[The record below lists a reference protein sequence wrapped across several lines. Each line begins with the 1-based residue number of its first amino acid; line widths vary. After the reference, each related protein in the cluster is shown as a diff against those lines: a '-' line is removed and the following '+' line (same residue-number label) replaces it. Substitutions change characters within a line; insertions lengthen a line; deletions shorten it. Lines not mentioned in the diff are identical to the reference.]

1 MKNLSSLSKA
11 QYLNFAALG
20 IFSLSLLIGT
30 IVRGFDWI
38 EMLTIL
44 NFIIAWLMFVTIKE
58 AQHTVRSVGELLES
72 AHRGELE
79 SRITH
84 ITDKGEFAH
93 LSWNANNLLDQLE
106 IFMREIKAGVTKAS
120 QNQFHRKVICKGLVG
135 SFNYNCGLV
144 NQGIDAMEQSHR
156 SIQRTAINSQLSG
169 IGKGV
174 SGGLNVI
181 QKDLT
186 NNINQLDMIVVKSQ
200 STANHSSQTVIEI
213 EAIITKL
220 SSLTELIQVS
230 NDAITAL
237 NDKTNEISSVVN
249 LIKDIADQTNLLALN
264 AAIEAARAGEHGRGF
279 AVVADEVRKLAERT
293 QKATTEI
300 SMSIQT
306 LQQDA
311 SDIQNNSESM
321 SDIAED
327 SSSTIM
333 TFRDTLH
340 IFNSDALETAHE
352 AENIENS
359 TSITLAKID
368 HIVFKSNAFSSIF
381 EGRIKT
387 EFTDHHNCRLGKWY
401 ETGKGK
407 ERFGSLPSYKFL
419 DKPHAFVHSKAHENL
434 TFIEGS
440 DRVVENRGAI
450 VENFTA
456 MEASSEELFI
466 ILDKLFQESL
476 HQGKK

>member
-20 IFSLSLLIGT
+20 IFTLSLLIGT
-30 IVRGFDWI
+30 IVRGLDWI
-38 EMLTIL
+38 ELFSVL
-44 NFIIAWLMFVTIKE
+44 NFIIAWLMFVHIKE

-72 AHRGELE
+72 ARRGELE

-84 ITDKGEFAH
+84 IKDHGEFAD
-93 LSWNANNLLDQLE
+93 LAWNANNLLDQLE

-120 QNQFHRKVICKGLVG
+120 QNKFHRKVICKGLVG
-135 SFNYNCGLV
+135 SFNYNSGLV

-156 SIQRTAINSQLSG
+156 SIQRTAINAQLSE
-169 IGKGV
+169 IGQGV
-174 SGGLNVI
+174 AGGLSVI

-186 NNINQLDMIVVKSQ
+186 SNITQLDAIVSKSK
-200 STANHSSQTVIEI
+200 STADHSSQTVVEL
-213 EAIITKL
+213 EDIITKL
-220 SSLTELIQVS
+220 SSLLELIQIS

-237 NDKTNEISSVVN
+237 NDKTDEISSVVN

-293 QKATTEI
+293 QKATSEI

-321 SDIAED
+321 NSIAGE
-327 SSSTIM
+327 SSSTII

-340 IFNSDALETAHE
+340 VFNKDALETAHQ

-359 TSITLAKID
+359 TFITLAKID

-381 EGRIKT
+381 EGKPKAQ
-387 EFTDHHNCRLGKWY
+387 FADHHNCRLGKWY
-401 ETGKGK
+401 EVGKGK
-407 ERFGSLPSYKFL
+407 ERFGTLPTYPL
-419 DKPHAFVHSKAHENL
+419 LEKPHATVHAKVHENIS
-434 TFIEGS
+434 FIEGS
-440 DRVVENRGAI
+440 DRVIENKDVIIR
-450 VENFTA
+450 NFTD
-456 MEASSEELFI
+456 MENASEELFA
-466 ILDKLFQESL
+466 LMDTLLAESNR
-476 HQGKK
+476 

>member
-11 QYLNFAALG
+11 QYLNFMALG
-20 IFSLSLLIGT
+20 IFTLSLLLGLVI
-30 IVRGFDWI
+30 RGFDWI
-38 EMLTIL
+38 ELLTL
-44 NFIIAWLMFVTIKE
+44 FNFIIAWLMFAHIKE
-58 AQHTVRSVGELLES
+58 AQHTVRSVGIILS
-72 AHRGELE
+72 NAHNGELE

-84 ITDKGEFAH
+84 IKDHGEFAD
-93 LSWNANNLLDQLE
+93 LAWNANNLLDQLE
-106 IFMREIKAGVTKAS
+106 TFMREIKAGVTKAS
-120 QNQFHRKVICKGLVG
+120 HNKFHRKVICKGLVG

-144 NQGIDAMEQSHR
+144 NQGIDAMEQSYR
-156 SIQRTAINSQLSG
+156 SIQRTTINAQLSG
-169 IGKGV
+169 IGDGV

-186 NNINQLDMIVVKSQ
+186 NNIAQLDTIVVKSQ
-200 STANHSSQTVIEI
+200 STAHHSSQTVVEL
-213 EAIITKL
+213 ENIITKL
-220 SSLTELIQVS
+220 SSLTELIQIS
-230 NDAITAL
+230 NDAVTAL
-237 NDKTNEISSVVN
+237 NDKTNEISSIVN

-311 SDIQNNSESM
+311 SDIQNNSDSM
-321 SDIAED
+321 NTIAGE

-340 IFNSDALETAHE
+340 TFNADALETAHQ

-359 TSITLAKID
+359 TFITLAKID

-381 EGRIKT
+381 EGKPKGQ
-387 EFTDHHNCRLGKWY
+387 FADHHNCRLGKWY
-401 ETGKGK
+401 EVGKGK
-407 ERFGSLPSYKFL
+407 ERFGTLPTYRL
-419 DKPHAFVHSKAHENL
+419 LEKPHATVHNKVHENL
-434 TFIEGS
+434 AYIEKS
-440 DRVVENRGAI
+440 DRVIENKEAI
-450 VENFTA
+450 LQNFTE
-456 MEASSEELFI
+456 MEVASDELFQ
-466 ILDKLFQESL
+466 LMDKLLVESN
-476 HQGKK
+476 Q

>member
-20 IFSLSLLIGT
+20 VFTISLILGIILQ
-30 IVRGFDWI
+30 GFDWNI
-38 EMLTIL
+38 VFNLL
-44 NFIIAWLMFVTIKE
+44 SFIIAWLMFIQIKE
-58 AQHTVRSVGELLES
+58 AQHTVRSVGIILRN
-72 AHRGELE
+72 AHNGELE

-84 ITDKGEFAH
+84 ITDQGEFAD
-93 LSWNANNLLDQLE
+93 LAWNANNLLDQLE

-120 QNQFHRKVICKGLVG
+120 QNKFHRKVICKGLVG

-144 NQGIDAMEQSHR
+144 NQGIDAMEQSYR
-156 SIQRTAINSQLSG
+156 NIQRTTINSKLSG
-169 IGKGV
+169 IGQGV
-174 SGGLNVI
+174 SGGLSVV

-186 NNINQLDMIVVKSQ
+186 VNITQLDAIVEKSK
-200 STANHSSQTVIEI
+200 STADHSSQTVMELEDIM
-213 EAIITKL
+213 TKL
-220 SSLTELIQVS
+220 SSLIELIQIS
-230 NDAITAL
+230 NDAITTL
-237 NDKTNEISSVVN
+237 NDKTNEISSIVN

-321 SDIAED
+321 SSIAGE

-333 TFRDTLH
+333 AFRDTLH
-340 IFNSDALETAHE
+340 IFNRDALETANQ
-352 AENIENS
+352 AETIENS
-359 TSITLAKID
+359 TFITLAKID

-381 EGRIKT
+381 EGKVKGQ
-387 EFTDHHNCRLGKWY
+387 FADHHNCRLGKWY

-407 ERFGSLPSYKFL
+407 ERFGALPSYRL
-419 DKPHAFVHSKAHENL
+419 LEKPHAIVHAKVHDNLVYIEN
-434 TFIEGS
+434 S
-440 DRVVENRGAI
+440 DRVIENEEAI
-450 VENFTA
+450 LRNFSD
-456 MEASSEELFI
+456 MEVASEELFT
-466 ILDKLFQESL
+466 LMDKVLFEST
-476 HQGKK
+476 KK

>member
-11 QYLNFAALG
+11 QYLNFIALG
-20 IFSLSLLIGT
+20 IFTLSLLLGI
-30 IVRGFDWI
+30 IIRGFDWV
-38 EMLTIL
+38 ELL
-44 NFIIAWLMFVTIKE
+44 SVFNFIIAWLMFVHIKE
-58 AQHTVRSVGELLES
+58 AQHTVRSVGAILS
-72 AHRGELE
+72 HVHKGELE

-84 ITDKGEFAH
+84 ITDQGEFAE
-93 LSWNANNLLDQLE
+93 LAWNANNLLDQLE

-120 QNQFHRKVICKGLVG
+120 QNKFHRKVICKGLVG

-156 SIQRTAINSQLSG
+156 SIQRTAINANLSG

-174 SGGLNVI
+174 SGGLSVI
-181 QKDLT
+181 QEDLT
-186 NNINQLDMIVVKSQ
+186 NNISQLDDIVEKSK
-200 STANHSSQTVIEI
+200 STAQHSSQTVAEL
-213 EAIITKL
+213 EEIITKL
-220 SSLTELIQVS
+220 SSLIELIQTS

-321 SDIAED
+321 NVIADE

-340 IFNSDALETAHE
+340 IFNRDALETANQ

-359 TSITLAKID
+359 TFITLAKID

-381 EGRIKT
+381 EGKPKG
-387 EFTDHHNCRLGKWY
+387 EFADHHNCRLGKWY
-401 ETGKGK
+401 EYGKGH
-407 ERFGSLPSYKFL
+407 ERFRDLPSYRL
-419 DKPHAFVHSKAHENL
+419 LEKPHAAVHTKVHENI
-434 TFIEGS
+434 TFVEGS
-440 DRVVENRGAI
+440 DRVIENKDSIIR
-450 VENFTA
+450 NFTE
-456 MEASSEELFI
+456 MEAASEELVV
-466 ILDKLFQESL
+466 ILDTLLAESK
-476 HQGKK
+476 H

>member
-20 IFSLSLLIGT
+20 IFTLSLLLG
-30 IVRGFDWI
+30 VVFRGFDWI
-38 EMLTIL
+38 EIL
-44 NFIIAWLMFVTIKE
+44 SLFNFIIAWLMFVHIKE
-58 AQHTVRSVGELLES
+58 AQHTVRSVGAILNN
-72 AHRGELE
+72 AHKGELE

-84 ITDKGEFAH
+84 IKDQGEFAD
-93 LSWNANNLLDQLE
+93 LAWNANNLLDQLE

-120 QNQFHRKVICKGLVG
+120 QNKFHRKVICKGLVG
-135 SFNYNCGLV
+135 TFNYNCGLV
-144 NQGIDAMEQSHR
+144 NQGINAMEQSYR
-156 SIQRTAINSQLSG
+156 SIQRTAINANLSG
-169 IGKGV
+169 IGQGV
-174 SGGLNVI
+174 SGGLSVI

-186 NNINQLDMIVVKSQ
+186 TNISELDKIVEKSK
-200 STANHSSQTVIEI
+200 STADHSSQTVLEL
-213 EAIITKL
+213 EDIITKL
-220 SSLTELIQVS
+220 SSLIELIQIS
-230 NDAITAL
+230 NDAIIAL
-237 NDKTNEISSVVN
+237 NDKTIEISSVVN

-306 LQQDA
+306 LKQDA
-311 SDIQNNSESM
+311 SDIQGNSDSM
-321 SDIAED
+321 NTIADE

-340 IFNSDALETAHE
+340 IFNRDALETAHQ

-359 TSITLAKID
+359 TFMTLAKID

-381 EGRIKT
+381 EGKPKGQ
-387 EFTDHHNCRLGKWY
+387 FADHHNCRLGKWY
-401 ETGKGK
+401 EVGKGK
-407 ERFGSLPSYKFL
+407 ERFGMLPSYRL
-419 DKPHAFVHSKAHENL
+419 LEKPHALVHAKVHENI

-440 DRVVENRGAI
+440 DRVIENQDAI
-450 VENFTA
+450 IRNFTD
-456 MEASSEELFI
+456 MENASEELFR
-466 ILDKLFQESL
+466 LMDGLLVESY
-476 HQGKK
+476 H

>member
-20 IFSLSLLIGT
+20 VFTISLILGI
-30 IVRGFDWI
+30 IIRGFDW
-38 EMLTIL
+38 LVVVSLL
-44 NFIIAWLMFVTIKE
+44 NFIIAWLMFIQIKE
-58 AQHTVRSVGELLES
+58 AQHTVRSVGIILRN
-72 AHRGELE
+72 AHNGELE

-84 ITDKGEFAH
+84 ITDQGEFAD
-93 LSWNANNLLDQLE
+93 LAWNANNLLDQLE

-120 QNQFHRKVICKGLVG
+120 QNKFHRKVICKGLVG

-144 NQGIDAMEQSHR
+144 NQGIDAMEQSYR
-156 SIQRTAINSQLSG
+156 NIQRTTINSKLSG
-169 IGKGV
+169 IGQGV
-174 SGGLNVI
+174 SGGLSVI

-186 NNINQLDMIVVKSQ
+186 VNIAQLDAIVEKSK
-200 STANHSSQTVIEI
+200 STADHSSQTVLEL
-213 EAIITKL
+213 EEIITKL
-220 SSLTELIQVS
+220 SSLIELIQIS
-230 NDAITAL
+230 NDAITTL

-311 SDIQNNSESM
+311 ADIQNNSESM
-321 SDIAED
+321 SNIAGE

-340 IFNSDALETAHE
+340 IFNRDALETADQ
-352 AENIENS
+352 AETIENS
-359 TSITLAKID
+359 TFITLAKID

-381 EGRIKT
+381 EGKAKGQ
-387 EFTDHHNCRLGKWY
+387 FADHHNCRLGKWY

-407 ERFGSLPSYKFL
+407 ERFGSLPSYKL
-419 DKPHAFVHSKAHENL
+419 LEKPHSIVHAKVHDNL
-434 TFIEGS
+434 VYIESS
-440 DRVVENRGAI
+440 DRVIENEDAI
-450 VENFTA
+450 LRNFTD
-456 MEASSEELFI
+456 MEVASDELFT
-466 ILDKLFQESL
+466 LMDRVLSESSR
-476 HQGKK
+476 K

>member
-11 QYLNFAALG
+11 QYLNFVALG
-20 IFSLSLLIGT
+20 IFTLSLLIGLM
-30 IVRGFDWI
+30 IRGFEWTAL
-38 EMLTIL
+38 LTL
-44 NFIIAWLMFVTIKE
+44 FNFIIAWLMFVHIKE
-58 AQHTVRSVGELLES
+58 AQHTVRSVGVILNN
-72 AHRGELE
+72 AQKGELE

-84 ITDKGEFAH
+84 IKDQGEFAD
-93 LSWNANNLLDQLE
+93 LAWSANNLLDQLE

-120 QNQFHRKVICKGLVG
+120 QNKFHRKVICKGLVG

-156 SIQRTAINSQLSG
+156 SIQRTAINGKLSE
-169 IGKGV
+169 IGQGV
-174 SGGLNVI
+174 SGGLSVI

-186 NNINQLDMIVVKSQ
+186 ANIAQLDAIVEKSK
-200 STANHSSQTVIEI
+200 STADNSSQTVVEL
-213 EAIITKL
+213 EDIITKL
-220 SSLTELIQVS
+220 SSLIEMIQIS
-230 NDAITAL
+230 NDAIGAL

-293 QKATTEI
+293 QKATSEI

-321 SDIAED
+321 SDIAGE

-340 IFNSDALETAHE
+340 MFNRDALETAHQ

-359 TSITLAKID
+359 TFITLAKID

-381 EGRIKT
+381 EGKT
-387 EFTDHHNCRLGKWY
+387 KGQFADHHNCRLGKWY
-401 ETGKGK
+401 EAGKGK
-407 ERFGSLPSYKFL
+407 ERFGTLPSYRL
-419 DKPHAFVHSKAHENL
+419 LEKPHATVHAKVHENI

-440 DRVVENRGAI
+440 DRVIENQDSIIR
-450 VENFTA
+450 NFTE
-456 MEASSEELFI
+456 METASEELFS
-466 ILDKLFQESL
+466 LMDTLLAESK
-476 HQGKK
+476 H

>member
-20 IFSLSLLIGT
+20 VFTISLILGIILQ
-30 IVRGFDWI
+30 GFDWNI
-38 EMLTIL
+38 VFNLL
-44 NFIIAWLMFVTIKE
+44 SFIIAWLMFIQIKE
-58 AQHTVRSVGELLES
+58 AQHTVRSVGIILRN
-72 AHRGELE
+72 AHNGELE

-84 ITDKGEFAH
+84 ITDQGEFAD
-93 LSWNANNLLDQLE
+93 LAWNANNLLDQLE

-120 QNQFHRKVICKGLVG
+120 QNKFHRKVICKGLVG

-144 NQGIDAMEQSHR
+144 NQGIDAMEQSYR
-156 SIQRTAINSQLSG
+156 NIQRTTINSKLGG
-169 IGKGV
+169 IGQGV
-174 SGGLNVI
+174 SGGLSVV

-186 NNINQLDMIVVKSQ
+186 VNITQLDAIVEKSK
-200 STANHSSQTVIEI
+200 STADHSSQTVMELEDIM
-213 EAIITKL
+213 TKL
-220 SSLTELIQVS
+220 SSLIELIQIS
-230 NDAITAL
+230 NDAITTL
-237 NDKTNEISSVVN
+237 NDKTNEISSIVN

-321 SDIAED
+321 SSIAGE

-333 TFRDTLH
+333 AFRDTLH
-340 IFNSDALETAHE
+340 IFNRDALETADQ
-352 AENIENS
+352 AETIENS
-359 TSITLAKID
+359 TFITLAKID

-381 EGRIKT
+381 EGKAKGQ
-387 EFTDHHNCRLGKWY
+387 FADHHNCRLGKWY

-407 ERFGSLPSYKFL
+407 ERFGSLPSYKL
-419 DKPHAFVHSKAHENL
+419 LEKPHSIVHAKVHDNL
-434 TFIEGS
+434 VYIESS
-440 DRVVENRGAI
+440 DRVIENEDAI
-450 VENFTA
+450 LRNFTD
-456 MEASSEELFI
+456 MEVASDELFT
-466 ILDKLFQESL
+466 LMDRVLSESSR
-476 HQGKK
+476 K